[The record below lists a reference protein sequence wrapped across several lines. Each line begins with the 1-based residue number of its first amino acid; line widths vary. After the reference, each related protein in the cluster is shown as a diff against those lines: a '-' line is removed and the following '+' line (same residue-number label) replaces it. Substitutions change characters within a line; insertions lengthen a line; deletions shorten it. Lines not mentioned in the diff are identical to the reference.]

1 MSEVFTFL
9 IKTQPTIHDFETT
22 QVKEIMSQQKFASAD
37 NKYQLNIFYVA
48 IFISL
53 PQHLIGFIHAN
64 LVNFE
69 VYLKVPVSLDKMVK
83 V

>member
-53 PQHLIGFIHAN
+53 PQHLIGFIQFCCWKN
-64 LVNFE
+64 RTLLDFNFVGIRIE
-69 VYLKVPVSLDKMVK
+69 D
-83 V
+83 